1 MANSKLMSFFMHVAL
16 LIVLLGLISMI
27 FSLHSF
33 AFIAEFLILLALV
46 LMAVISVVGMHGK
59 LAWSWKLLKVFFALA
74 SLDMLLVY
82 LLSAQKPDMFM
93 AFLAAALA
101 GFFISFFNMGHK
113 AGKSHVKKSFKPG
126 KYIAS
131 KSGSKFHAP
140 KCDWAKRVKKSNAVW
155 FNSKEEAKKAGYK
168 ADDCVK

>member
-16 LIVLLGLISMI
+16 LIVLLGLISMT
-27 FSLHSF
+27 FGLHSF
-33 AFIAEFLILLALV
+33 
-46 LMAVISVVGMHGK
+46 
-59 LAWSWKLLKVFFALA
+59 
-74 SLDMLLVY
+74 
-82 LLSAQKPDMFM
+82 

-113 AGKSHVKKSFKPG
+113 AEKAQVKKSFKPG